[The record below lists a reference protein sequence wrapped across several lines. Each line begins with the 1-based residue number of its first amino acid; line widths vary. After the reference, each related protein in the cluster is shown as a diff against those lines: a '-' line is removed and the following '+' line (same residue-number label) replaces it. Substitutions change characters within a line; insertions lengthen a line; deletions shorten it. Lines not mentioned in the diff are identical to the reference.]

1 MASLSNSRH
10 FNLTVSVVSGINF
23 ASGVSVTLFSIS
35 FFLALLW
42 RVFFF
47 TEDCPGFSLT
57 SSHFV
62 FFSGSDLLLPNKKK
76 TFLYA
81 WHPFHRTS

>member
-10 FNLTVSVVSGINF
+10 FNLTVSVVSGVTKHF
-23 ASGVSVTLFSIS
+23 SSGVSVTIFSTS

-57 SSHFV
+57 SSHFI
-62 FFSGSDLLLPNKKK
+62 FFSGSDLLLPNKKSK
-76 TFLYA
+76 RQR
-81 WHPFHRTS
+81 H